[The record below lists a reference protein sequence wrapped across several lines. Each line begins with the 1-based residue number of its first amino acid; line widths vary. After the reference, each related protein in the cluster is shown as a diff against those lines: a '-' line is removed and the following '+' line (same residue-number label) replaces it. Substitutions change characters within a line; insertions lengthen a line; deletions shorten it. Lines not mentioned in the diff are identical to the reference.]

1 MSRKIL
7 AKRKI
12 PKKNAL
18 DHIKWCRANL
28 GERGVDWDFYGGI
41 NIEVVIFSQQSMV
54 TYVMWHPSTEEI
66 SQK

>member
-1 MSRKIL
+1 MYKKVL

-12 PKKNAL
+12 AKKNAL

-41 NIEVVIFSQQSMV
+41 NVEVVVFSQQSMV
-54 TYVMWHPSTEEI
+54 TYVMWNPSAEVI